1 MGYVD
6 SLEPDRLDP
15 LSAAEDWAAAT
26 LGHRFTRP
34 DLLTEALT
42 HSTAGRPDY
51 QRLEF
56 LGDRVLGC
64 AVAAWLFE
72 ASDEGEGSLAR
83 RLAGLVDR
91 DSCAAVGRAFGVEA
105 HVRMDKGAMNA
116 GVHRSDN
123 ALADVTE
130 ALIGAVFEDAGFA
143 VAAAFVRRAWADR
156 FDARAAAPHDAKS
169 RLQEWAQA
177 RGRRLPQYEVV
188 AREGPD
194 HAPRF
199 RVRVGV
205 AGEPPVDAMGAS
217 KQEAE
222 RNAAA
227 ALLDRVAP

>member
-1 MGYVD
+1 MTG
-6 SLEPDRLDP
+6 P
-15 LSAAEDWAAAT
+15 EDWAAT
-26 LGHRFTRP
+26 VIGHRFLRP
-34 DLLTEALT
+34 DLLVQALT
-42 HSTAGRPDY
+42 HASAGRPDY

-72 ASDEGEGSLAR
+72 ASDEGEGALAR

-91 DSCAAVGRAFGVEA
+91 DSCAAVGRALGLEA

-130 ALIGAVFEDAGFA
+130 AIIGAIFEDAGY
-143 VAAAFVRRAWADR
+143 AAAATFVRRAWADR

-177 RGRRLPQYEVV
+177 RGRKLPAYEVV

-205 AGEPPVDAMGAS
+205 TGEPPVDAMGTS

-222 RNAAA
+222 RNAAQ